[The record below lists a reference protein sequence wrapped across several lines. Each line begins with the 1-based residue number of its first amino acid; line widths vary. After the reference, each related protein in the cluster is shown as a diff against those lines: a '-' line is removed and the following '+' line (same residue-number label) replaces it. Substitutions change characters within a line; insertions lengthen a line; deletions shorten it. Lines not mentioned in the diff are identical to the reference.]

1 MGVLNHSKKILMQ
14 YKQFFSRL
22 FFYLKA
28 HIGKLIFTSVMMML
42 ATALESSIPE
52 ITGRIVDELFAAER
66 DQQTA
71 LIYALALFG
80 VIVLSSI
87 FAMTSTAASSWVS
100 NKVIMDL
107 RVDMFAKLLR
117 LPKSYFDQH
126 PTGKTLSKLTFDVEQ
141 IAAAA
146 SSIWLDFIKSSMSV
160 IILTGYLFYKNWQLS
175 LTLLIL
181 LPLVYIAVKLSSNR
195 MRSSSQKV
203 QNSMGRMT
211 HLLDENISGSSL
223 VKIYHAQEQES
234 KKFNDLIKSIRQQ
247 RFKVDMT
254 GAFNAGFVNIL
265 IGLSLGSVVYFSST
279 LLEMSAGEFLS
290 FFTAMGM
297 LVKPAKSL
305 VNINKPLQT
314 AMAAGE
320 SVFGLI
326 DEVEERNDGNKQ
338 LKNAKGAI
346 KFKDVC
352 FGYSDNTTI
361 LNNINLD
368 IKSGETI
375 ALVGS
380 TGSGK
385 TTIIQLLAK
394 FYSPSSGSISI
405 DGTDISE
412 FEVDSLRSQIAFV
425 DQNVRLFNDTVKGN
439 IALGQIDTMSDAQI
453 QHAAKVSNAHEF
465 IQEMSDQFDTEIGE
479 DGTKLS
485 GGQRQRLAIARAIAK
500 DSPILILDEATSA
513 LDSATEKLVQAA
525 IDEMQKDRTT
535 IIIAHRLSTVQ
546 KADRIVVLRRG
557 EIIEQ
562 GSHQDLI
569 DAKGEY
575 ASLYKHQF
583 ES

>member
-1 MGVLNHSKKILMQ
+1 MQ
-14 YKQFFSRL
+14 YKQFVSRL
-22 FFYLKA
+22 FTYLKP
-28 HIGKLIFTSVMMML
+28 HIGKLIFVSMMMML
-42 ATALESSIPE
+42 ATALESAIPE
-52 ITGRIVDELFAAER
+52 ITGRIVDDLFATDRSA
-66 DQQTA
+66 QTA
-71 LIYALALFG
+71 FTYALALFG
-80 VIVLSSI
+80 VITLSSI
-87 FAMTSTAASSWVS
+87 FALTSTAASSWVS

-107 RVDMFAKLLR
+107 RVDMFAKLLK

-146 SSIWLDFIKSSMSV
+146 STIWLDFIKSSMTV

-175 LTLLIL
+175 LSLIIL
-181 LPLVYIAVKLSSNR
+181 LPLVYLAVKLSSKR
-195 MRSSSQKV
+195 MRSSSNKV
-203 QNSMGRMT
+203 QNSMGNMT
-211 HLLDENISGSSL
+211 HLLDENISGNSL

-234 KKFNDLIKSIRQQ
+234 TKFNDLIKNIRQQ

-254 GAFNAGFVNIL
+254 GAFNTGFVNVL

-279 LLEMSAGEFLS
+279 SLQMTAGEFLS

-297 LVKPAKSL
+297 LVKPAKNL
-305 VNINKPLQT
+305 VNINKPLQV
-314 AMAAGE
+314 AMAAAE
-320 SVFGLI
+320 SVFGLL
-326 DEVEERNDGNKQ
+326 DEAEEKNQGTKQ
-338 LKNAKGAI
+338 LNKTQGAI
-346 KFKDVC
+346 KFNNVS
-352 FGYSDNTTI
+352 FGYSDDTTV

-385 TTIIQLLAK
+385 TTIIQLITR
-394 FYSPSSGSISI
+394 FYSPTKGSITI
-405 DGTDISE
+405 DGIDISE
-412 FEVDSLRSQIAFV
+412 LEMDSLRSQISFV

-439 IALGQIDTMSDAQI
+439 IALGQTNTMADKTI
-453 QHAAKVSNAHEF
+453 KHAAKVANATDF
-465 IQEMSDQFDTEIGE
+465 IENMDQQFDTEVGE

-513 LDSATEKLVQAA
+513 LDSATEKQVQAA

-535 IIIAHRLSTVQ
+535 IIIAHRLSTIQ
-546 KADRIVVLRRG
+546 QADRIIVLRQG
-557 EIIEQ
+557 DIIEQ
-562 GSHQDLI
+562 GSHQELL

-575 ASLYKHQF
+575 AGLYNHQF
-583 ES
+583 KN

>member
-1 MGVLNHSKKILMQ
+1 MHYQ
-14 YKQFFSRL
+14 QFVSRL
-22 FFYLKA
+22 FVYLKP

-42 ATALESSIPE
+42 ATALESAIPE
-52 ITGRIVDELFAAER
+52 ITGQIVDELFASER
-66 DQQTA
+66 SKSSA
-71 LIYALALFG
+71 LLYAFALFG

-87 FAMTSTAASSWVS
+87 FALTSTAASSWVS

-107 RVDMFAKLLR
+107 RETMFAKLLK

-146 SSIWLDFIKSSMSV
+146 STIWLDFIKSSMTV
-160 IILTGYLFYKNWQLS
+160 IILIGYLLYKNWQLS
-175 LTLLIL
+175 LSLIIL
-181 LPLVYIAVKLSSNR
+181 LPLVYLAVKLSSNR
-195 MRSSSQKV
+195 MRSASTQVQK
-203 QNSMGRMT
+203 SMGSMT

-223 VKIYHAQEQES
+223 VKIYHAQNQES
-234 KKFNDLIKSIRQQ
+234 SKFNNLIKNIRQQ

-254 GAFNAGFVNIL
+254 GAFNTGFVNIL

-279 LLEMSAGEFLS
+279 SLQMTAGEFLS

-297 LVKPAKSL
+297 LIKPAKSL

-326 DEVEERNDGNKQ
+326 DEQEEQNQGSKI
-338 LKNAKGAI
+338 LSNAKGGI
-346 KFKDVC
+346 QFNDVS
-352 FGYSDNTTI
+352 FSYQGSKTV
-361 LNNINLD
+361 LNKINLD
-368 IKSGETI
+368 ITPGETI

-385 TTIIQLLAK
+385 TTIIQLITR
-394 FYSPSSGSISI
+394 FYSPTQGSITI
-405 DGTDISE
+405 DGVDISE
-412 FEVDSLRSQIAFV
+412 FDIDSLRSQISFV

-439 IALGQIDTMSDAQI
+439 IALGQTETMSDETIKQ
-453 QHAAKVSNAHEF
+453 AANASNASQF
-465 IQEMSDQFDTEIGE
+465 IEQMEEGFDSEIGE
-479 DGTKLS
+479 DGAKLS

-513 LDSATEKLVQAA
+513 LDSATEKQVQAA

-535 IIIAHRLSTVQ
+535 IIIAHRLSTIQ
-546 KADRIVVLRRG
+546 KADRIVVLRQG
-557 EIIEQ
+557 NIIEL
-562 GSHQDLI
+562 GSHQELLDQ
-569 DAKGEY
+569 KGEY
-575 ASLYKHQF
+575 ASLYNHQF
-583 ES
+583 KS

>member
-1 MGVLNHSKKILMQ
+1 
-14 YKQFFSRL
+14 
-22 FFYLKA
+22 
-28 HIGKLIFTSVMMML
+28 
-42 ATALESSIPE
+42 
-52 ITGRIVDELFAAER
+52 
-66 DQQTA
+66 
-71 LIYALALFG
+71 
-80 VIVLSSI
+80 
-87 FAMTSTAASSWVS
+87 
-100 NKVIMDL
+100 
-107 RVDMFAKLLR
+107 
-117 LPKSYFDQH
+117 
-126 PTGKTLSKLTFDVEQ
+126 
-141 IAAAA
+141 
-146 SSIWLDFIKSSMSV
+146 
-160 IILTGYLFYKNWQLS
+160 
-175 LTLLIL
+175 
-181 LPLVYIAVKLSSNR
+181 
-195 MRSSSQKV
+195 
-203 QNSMGRMT
+203 
-211 HLLDENISGSSL
+211 
-223 VKIYHAQEQES
+223 
-234 KKFNDLIKSIRQQ
+234 
-247 RFKVDMT
+247 
-254 GAFNAGFVNIL
+254 
-265 IGLSLGSVVYFSST
+265 
-279 LLEMSAGEFLS
+279 MSAGEFLS

-326 DEVEERNDGNKQ
+326 DEDEEHNNGNKQ

-352 FGYSDNTTI
+352 FGYSDNNTV

-368 IKSGETI
+368 IKSGETV

-394 FYSPSSGSISI
+394 FYSPNSGSISI
-405 DGTDISE
+405 DGTDIKE

-439 IALGQIDTMSDAQI
+439 IALGQIDTMSDTQI
-453 QHAAKVSNAHEF
+453 NNATKTANAYEF
-465 IQEMSDQFDTEIGE
+465 IQELSNQFDTEIGE
-479 DGTKLS
+479 DGAKLS

-513 LDSATEKLVQAA
+513 LDSATEKQVQAA
-525 IDEMQKDRTT
+525 IDEMQKNRTT
-535 IIIAHRLSTVQ
+535 IVIAHRLSTVQ
-546 KADRIVVLRRG
+546 KADRIIVLRRG

>member
-1 MGVLNHSKKILMQ
+1 MQ
-14 YKQFFSRL
+14 YKQFVSRL
-22 FFYLKA
+22 FFYLRA
-28 HIGKLIFTSVMMML
+28 HIGKLIFTSLMMML

-52 ITGRIVDELFAAER
+52 ITGRIVDELFAKER
-66 DQQTA
+66 DQQIA
-71 LIYALALFG
+71 LLYALALFG
-80 VIVLSSI
+80 VIVLSSL

-107 RVDMFAKLLR
+107 RVDMFSKLLR

-146 SSIWLDFIKSSMSV
+146 SSIWLDFIKSSMMV
-160 IILTGYLFYKNWQLS
+160 IILVGYLFYKNWQLS
-175 LTLLIL
+175 LTLLVL
-181 LPLVYIAVKLSSNR
+181 LPLVYLAVKLSSNR

-223 VKIYHAQEQES
+223 VKIYHAQDQETN
-234 KKFNDLIKSIRQQ
+234 KFNDLITSIRQQ

-254 GAFNAGFVNIL
+254 AVFNTGFVNIL

-279 LLEMSAGEFLS
+279 LLAMTAGEFLS

-326 DEVEERNDGNKQ
+326 DEDEEHNDGTK
-338 LKNAKGAI
+338 LLEDSKGAI
-346 KFKDVC
+346 QFNNVS
-352 FGYSDNTTI
+352 FGYSDEATV

-368 IKSGETI
+368 IKPGETI

-394 FYSPSSGSISI
+394 FYSPNSGTITI
-405 DGTDISE
+405 DGIDISE
-412 FEVDSLRSQIAFV
+412 FEIDSLRSQIAFV

-439 IALGQIDTMSDAQI
+439 IALGQIDTMNDAQI
-453 QHAAKVSNAHEF
+453 ENAAKVSNSHEF
-465 IQEMSDQFDTEIGE
+465 IQQLSNQFDTEIGE

-513 LDSATEKLVQAA
+513 LDSATEKQVQQA

-546 KADRIVVLRRG
+546 KADRIIVLRRG

-562 GSHQDLI
+562 GSHQELL
-569 DAKGEY
+569 DANGEY
-575 ASLYKHQF
+575 AGLYKHQF
-583 ES
+583 ED

>member
-28 HIGKLIFTSVMMML
+28 HIGKLIFTSVMMMF

-175 LTLLIL
+175 LTLIIL

-326 DEVEERNDGNKQ
+326 DENEEHNDGNKQ

-346 KFKDVC
+346 KFKNVC
-352 FGYSDNTTI
+352 FGYSGNTTV

-394 FYSPSSGSISI
+394 FYSPNSGSISI

-453 QHAAKVSNAHEF
+453 QHAAKTSNAFEF
-465 IQEMSDQFDTEIGE
+465 IQELSCQFDTEIGE

-513 LDSATEKLVQAA
+513 LDSATEKQVQAA
-525 IDEMQKDRTT
+525 IDEMQKNRTT
-535 IIIAHRLSTVQ
+535 IVIAHRLSTVK
-546 KADRIVVLRRG
+546 KADRIVVLLRG

>member
-1 MGVLNHSKKILMQ
+1 MQ

-28 HIGKLIFTSVMMML
+28 HIGKLVFTSVMMMF

-66 DQQTA
+66 DQQVA

-160 IILTGYLFYKNWQLS
+160 IILVGYLFYKNWQLS

-181 LPLVYIAVKLSSNR
+181 LPLVYLAVKLSSNR
-195 MRSSSQKV
+195 MRSSSKKV

-234 KKFNDLIKSIRQQ
+234 KKFNDLIKNIRQQ

-254 GAFNAGFVNIL
+254 GAFNTGFVNIL

-279 LLEMSAGEFLS
+279 LLVMSAGEFLS

-326 DEVEERNDGNKQ
+326 DEDEEHNSGTKQ
-338 LKNAKGAI
+338 LKKSKGAI
-346 KFKDVC
+346 KFNHVS
-352 FGYSDNTTI
+352 FGYNDETTVLDDI
-361 LNNINLD
+361 SLD
-368 IKSGETI
+368 IKPGETV

-394 FYSPSSGSISI
+394 FYSPTAGSITI
-405 DGTDISE
+405 DGIDIAE

-439 IALGQIDTMSDAQI
+439 IALGQIDTMSDTQI
-453 QHAAKVSNAHEF
+453 EHAAKVSNAHEF
-465 IQEMSDQFDTEIGE
+465 IQELSDQFDTEIGE
-479 DGTKLS
+479 DGAKLS

-513 LDSATEKLVQAA
+513 LDSATEKQVQAA

-562 GSHQDLI
+562 GSHKDLI

-583 ES
+583 EG

>member
-1 MGVLNHSKKILMQ
+1 MQ

-22 FFYLKA
+22 FVYLKA
-28 HIGKLIFTSVMMML
+28 HIGKLIFTSVMMMF

-66 DQQTA
+66 DQQIA

-107 RVDMFAKLLR
+107 RVDMFAKLLK
-117 LPKSYFDQH
+117 LPKSYFDKH

-146 SSIWLDFIKSSMSV
+146 SSIWLDFIKSSMTV
-160 IILTGYLFYKNWQLS
+160 IILVGYLFYKNWQLS
-175 LTLLIL
+175 LTLIIL
-181 LPLVYIAVKLSSNR
+181 LPLVYLAVKLSSNR

-223 VKIYHAQEQES
+223 VKIYHAQDQES
-234 KKFNDLIKSIRQQ
+234 NKFNDLIKSIRQQ

-254 GAFNAGFVNIL
+254 GAFNTGFVNIL

-279 LLEMSAGEFLS
+279 LLAMSAGEFLS

-326 DEVEERNDGNKQ
+326 DEDEEHNDGKKQ
-338 LKNAKGAI
+338 LKGAKGAI
-346 KFKDVC
+346 EFKDVS
-352 FGYSDNTTI
+352 FGYSDDTRV
-361 LNNINLD
+361 LNNINLE
-368 IKSGETI
+368 IKPGETV

-394 FYSPSSGSISI
+394 FYSPNSGVITI
-405 DGTDISE
+405 DGTDISK

-439 IALGQIDTMSDAQI
+439 IALGQIDTMSDTQV

-465 IQEMSDQFDTEIGE
+465 IQELSDQFDTEIGE

-513 LDSATEKLVQAA
+513 LDSATEKQVQAA

-562 GSHQDLI
+562 GSHKDLI

-583 ES
+583 EG